1 MLNPALTQNHAPMQ
15 TPVFQGGAALPSGA
29 GQSTSYRTPIP
40 PEPVEAFD
48 LPHPQVPAGSFASG
62 TGLEGLRIVHISDL
76 HTRRIAPASDRFRR
90 LVDAM
95 AATPADLIV
104 LTGDY
109 TDEPGRELAAV
120 DALDRLSRAWGG
132 AAPTLGAF
140 GIFGNHDSTAMLHA
154 AQGLE
159 RITWLG
165 GPGRRP
171 RWATP
176 HPRLRLVG
184 LDYPEDFISA
194 TLDAPPHANAPDPG
208 VLTIALA
215 HYPTAIIPAASLGL
229 PIVLAGHTHAG
240 QIRLSSRLAPH
251 TSSDVPAH
259 LASGILRLGQTL
271 CCISRGIG
279 DGVFEGL
286 RINCPWQIPLYTLRH
301 GPLPPPPRHS
311 PAHAV
316 TQVVPW

>member
-1 MLNPALTQNHAPMQ
+1 VRA
-15 TPVFQGGAALPSGA
+15 
-29 GQSTSYRTPIP
+29 I
-40 PEPVEAFD
+40 
-48 LPHPQVPAGSFASG
+48 
-62 TGLEGLRIVHISDL
+62 
-76 HTRRIAPASDRFRR
+76 
-90 LVDAM
+90 

-109 TDEPGRELAAV
+109 TDEAGHEPAAV
-120 DALDRLSRAWGG
+120 DALDRLSRAW
-132 AAPTLGAF
+132 PTPALGAF
-140 GIFGNHDSTAMLHA
+140 GIFGNHDSNAMLHA

-171 RWATP
+171 RWAAP

-194 TLDAPPHANAPDPG
+194 TLDAPAHDPEA
-208 VLTIALA
+208 LTIALA
-215 HYPTAIIPAASLGL
+215 HYPTAIIPGASLGI

-251 TSSDVPAH
+251 TSSDIPAH
-259 LASGILRLGQTL
+259 LASGILRLDQTL

-286 RINCPWQIPLYTLRH
+286 RINCPWQVPLYTLRR
-301 GPLPPPPRHS
+301 GPLPTPPRRS
-311 PAHAV
+311 PAHAI